1 MSIDHLFTRA
11 PREFIIALLNMNV
24 TQEKAKRTTDHI
36 NMDFQFEVALILING
51 WQQVIWGLDRPLT
64 CKARSTEAVAG
75 NMES

>member
-24 TQEKAKRTTDHI
+24 TQEKAKRIRDI
-36 NMDFQFEVALILING
+36 SMDFQFKVALILING
-51 WQQVIWGLDRPLT
+51 WQQVIRGLDRPLT